1 MILRDIISTT
11 IIRNIVQVSTTIHRF
26 IHFFPNES
34 YYFTINTVKKRVTEM
49 YKVPNLQFC
58 SACSSGVTFPP
69 KYP

>member
-26 IHFFPNES
+26 IHFLPNES

-49 YKVPNLQFC
+49 NKTVFN
-58 SACSSGVTFPP
+58 T
-69 KYP
+69 